1 MAHNPM
7 VQLELQHFSER
18 PPEPVAAPSPPRR
31 ARAKAQP
38 RDWRAR
44 IRIALIVA
52 ALLTGALLAAL
63 GLYQLDLFLAS
74 DPRFALPG
82 SALDPE
88 DNPAFRVEGVVH
100 ASRAEVNRVFAEDFG
115 RSVYLIPLAER
126 RRALLAVDWVR
137 DASVS
142 RRWPNRLVVRIVE
155 RAPVAFLA
163 LPPAGSAARGPYE
176 MALIDSDG
184 AILEPPA
191 RGNFTLPVLLG
202 VAREQSRA
210 TRRARVDLMLQL
222 LDELDFCAGRISEID
237 VSNPE
242 DLKIT
247 FAIEGRVVRLL
258 LGRHRF
264 LPRVRNFLDH
274 YPEISRRLPDA
285 AAFDL
290 RLDDR
295 ITAVEV
301 TPNAR

>member
-1 MAHNPM
+1 VARNQA
-7 VQLELQHFSER
+7 VQFELENLAGQVHE
-18 PPEPVAAPSPPRR
+18 PEPVTAPSPPRR
-31 ARAKAQP
+31 ARPGAQP

-44 IRIALIVA
+44 IRIALILA
-52 ALLTGALLAAL
+52 ALLIGALLAAL

-88 DNPAFRVEGVVH
+88 DNPAFRVEGVLH

-142 RRWPNRLVVRIVE
+142 RRWPNRLAVRIVE
-155 RAPVAFLA
+155 RTPVAFLA
-163 LPPAGSAARGPYE
+163 LAPAVQGPYE

-184 AILEPPA
+184 AILKPPA

-202 VAREQSRA
+202 VAREQSRT
-210 TRRARVDLMLQL
+210 TRRERVDLALQL
-222 LDELDFCAGRISEID
+222 LDELDFCAGQISEID
-237 VSNPE
+237 VSHPE

-247 FAIEGRVVRLL
+247 FTIEGRIVRLL
-258 LGRHRF
+258 LGSHRF
-264 LPRVRNFLDH
+264 LPRLTNFLHH
-274 YPEISRRLPDA
+274 YPEISRRLPEA
-285 AAFDL
+285 ATFDL

-295 ITAVEV
+295 ITALEV